1 MQNTLNAAQAMAA
14 DAQSMQVASAQ
25 MAQAL
30 QSWAEELKNSQTK
43 RTEEAAML
51 IRLDFYQN
59 SFLKKDCAQQV
70 TAPATSMNYTI

>member
-1 MQNTLNAAQAMAA
+1 MKAAALIFRAA
-14 DAQSMQVASAQ
+14 ISFCPAQD
-25 MAQAL
+25 
-30 QSWAEELKNSQTK
+30 
-43 RTEEAAML
+43 RRPTEEAAML